1 MMARYNHTNYIKKIS
16 TMKNETLA
24 REYWKVCFNPELKSK
39 SARIRVLSERMV
51 KIFLTAN
58 SNGENIFDVVNDTKN
73 TNKF

>member
-1 MMARYNHTNYIKKIS
+1 MAKYNHTNYIKKIS

-39 SARIRVLSERMV
+39 SARIRVLTEKMIQR
-51 KIFLTAN
+51 FLE
-58 SNGENIFDVVNDTKN
+58 SNPAGKNIFDIVNDTKN